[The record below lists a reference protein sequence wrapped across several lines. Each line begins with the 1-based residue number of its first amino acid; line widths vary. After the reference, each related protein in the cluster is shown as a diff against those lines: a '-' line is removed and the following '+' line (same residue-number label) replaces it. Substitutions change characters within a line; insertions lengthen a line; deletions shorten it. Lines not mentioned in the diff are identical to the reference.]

1 MNIRTLAAAA
11 CLTLSSLAPAWAV
24 SLDIVGGQ
32 LQGASDVIVGTS
44 SFDVEFLDGTCA
56 ALFGG
61 CNQPGDFAFTDETT
75 ALDAAQALLNQVFVD
90 VPGGAFDSDPR
101 LTRGIL
107 QSTGK
112 IIIPFA
118 TGDPRFAAA
127 VVTNNLGSLGDGF
140 FASNPLFTL
149 NTLFSGDLVFARFS
163 STSTPSAVPLPAG
176 GLLLLSALAGFTVLR
191 RRRKRVAWG

>member
-1 MNIRTLAAAA
+1 MNIKTLAAAA
-11 CLTLSSLAPAWAV
+11 YLTLASLAPAWAV

-32 LQGASDVIVGTS
+32 LQGASNVIVGTS

-61 CNQPGDFAFTDETT
+61 CNAPGDFAFTDEAT
-75 ALDAAQALLNQVFVD
+75 ALGAAQALLDQVFVD

-107 QSTGK
+107 QSTGN

-118 TGDPRFAAA
+118 AGDPRFAAA
-127 VVTNNLGSLGDGF
+127 IFINKPGSSVDEF
-140 FASNPLFTL
+140 YSANPLFTL
-149 NTLFSGDLVFARFS
+149 DTLFQTDLAFARFT
-163 STSTPSAVPLPAG
+163 STSVPSAVPLPAG
-176 GLLLLSALAGFTVLR
+176 GLLLLSALAGLGALR
-191 RRRKRVAWG
+191 RGKKHAAWG